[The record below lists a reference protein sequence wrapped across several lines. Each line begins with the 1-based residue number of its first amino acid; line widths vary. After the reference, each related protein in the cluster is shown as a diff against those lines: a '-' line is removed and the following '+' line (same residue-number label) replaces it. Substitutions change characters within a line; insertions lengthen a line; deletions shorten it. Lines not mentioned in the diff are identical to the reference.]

1 MDKYT
6 VLTELGVGVSSTVHL
21 GLDNDTKEK
30 VAIKVMYPKY
40 TQNALK
46 EIDMLSYLSEA
57 GGGNKNSVRYIDSI
71 QVDGSIWIIT
81 EFLSGGDMYYYL
93 DDFDELTF
101 SNKIKVLIN
110 MAQCIADVHRKGVAH
125 RDIKPENFIIDR
137 GSLNVKL
144 IDFGSSCIVKPRK
157 HLQEKYKNL
166 AVCSE
171 PAVFGTID
179 LLSPEA
185 ISNYH
190 GAGKRSFVINNYFA
204 NDIYS
209 LGGTFFYLFDPY
221 CRYVSPVYHSGNNE
235 SEVREMLRIIQE
247 PSLENIIF
255 DMVRYNPEDRP
266 SIDEVLDRLQQLH
279 SA

>member
-6 VLTELGVGVSSTVHL
+6 VLTELGEGVSATVRL
-21 GLDNDTKEK
+21 GIDNNTKEK
-30 VAIKVMYPKY
+30 VAIKAMRPQY
-40 TQNALK
+40 TANALK

-71 QVDGSIWIIT
+71 QVKDCIWIIT

-93 DDFDELTF
+93 DDFDDLTF
-101 SNKIKVLIN
+101 SNKIKVMIN

-137 GSLNVKL
+137 GSLDVKL

-171 PAVFGTID
+171 PAIFGTMD

-190 GAGKRSFVINNYFA
+190 GAKKSSFVINNYLA
-204 NDIYS
+204 NDIFS

-221 CRYVSPVYHSGNNE
+221 YRYVSHVYKSGKNE
-235 SEVREMLRIIQE
+235 NDVYQMLHIIDDPTLQD
-247 PSLENIIF
+247 IIF